1 MMWLIIK
8 FVDMIAMTIWR
19 FLICYDD
26 NDDKDDDDA
35 SKNDINNHIEDF

>member
-1 MMWLIIK
+1 MMWLIVK

-19 FLICYDD
+19 FWICYDD